1 MDAPDS
7 PDQIVIV
14 GASEHNLKDV
24 NLTLPRNALTVFT
37 GVSGSGK
44 SSLAF
49 DTIFKEGQRR
59 FVESLSPYAR
69 QFLGQMEKPKVEHIE
84 GLSPTISVDQKT
96 VNRNPRSTVGTITEV
111 YDHFR
116 LLFARLGTPHC
127 PKCQVP
133 VTTQTP
139 EQITDFAYADAEG
152 ETCLLLAPMVRER
165 KGEYRKE
172 MVGWAKEG
180 FVRAR
185 IDGEVRRLDEEITLA
200 RYEKHTI
207 ELVLDRLTLSSDE
220 KSRFTEGVEKAL
232 QLANGLVVLNYCDH
246 DHLFSQLLA
255 CPKCQTALPEMEPR
269 LFSFNAPQGAC
280 STCNG
285 LGVLNTF
292 VEDKLCDPAL
302 SLRDRALLCCTERG
316 NILFTRID
324 HTHLQA
330 ASNKLK
336 VSWSTPWG
344 ELPEEQRNLILHGKG
359 SAPLGVSNV
368 FRFPG
373 QLRRKIQQGHWPGV
387 VPILEFVYRFV
398 RGPME
403 KFQDS
408 SICPDCHGKRLSAM
422 ALAVRFHERTI
433 DQLSEVSIEEALD
446 FFVNLVPTETEQK
459 IGRDIFREIRDRLH
473 FLNDVGVGY
482 LTLDRSAG
490 SLAGGEGQRI
500 RLASQ
505 LGAGLQGVL
514 YVLDEP
520 SIGLHQSDNQKLIRT
535 LKKLRDRGNTVL
547 VVEHDEETIESADH
561 LVDIGPVAGLEGG
574 YITAEGSV
582 SDLRNTPESVTGK
595 FLAGIEQIAL
605 PEQHRTLGEN
615 RLTVHGARLNNLQD
629 VTVEIPLG
637 CFVAVAGVSGSGKSS
652 LIDGILKKA
661 IAQKLIP
668 NSVEVPGPHD
678 RITGLE
684 HVDRVIE
691 ISQAPIGRTPRSNP
705 ATYTKV
711 LDPIRD
717 LFAKVP
723 EAKVRGYTKSRFS
736 FNVWG
741 GRCGDCNGNGVQTI
755 EMQFLANVQIPCDTC
770 QGKRFNAETLQ
781 IRYKRKTIIDVL
793 EMTVDEGAEFFS
805 SQPKIA
811 PILQALQSVGLGY
824 VRLGQPSTTLSGG
837 EAQRVKL
844 ASELRKKATGNT
856 FYIFDE
862 PTTGLHFQDI
872 RVLLKALDELVVQGN
887 TVLVIE
893 HNLDVLKVADHVIEL
908 GPGGG
913 KHGGQ
918 VVGVGTPEHLAEQKT
933 LTGQFLAQVLR
944 EGAKFQRGKV
954 SKGLGGSTRQR
965 TRAHTNS
972 ATETIADSSAKFRAL
987 PKVPLRDLVVKGA
1000 SKNNLRHVD
1009 VRIPANKLTVITG
1022 VSGSG
1027 KTSLAF
1033 DTLFAEGQARYV
1045 ESLSTYARRFLGRM
1059 DKAPVDSIEGLTP
1072 AIAIDQKRASR
1083 NPRSTVATTTEIYD
1097 YLRLLFARIGKP
1109 HSPKSGRPLRHFT
1122 PTRAVLHVTEHHDGE
1137 RVEVLAPLFLPGSTK
1152 DLLLDR
1158 PDHLSSVVS
1167 SLWEDGFVRM
1177 LVNGKPVLLDEW
1189 DTAKKPR
1196 KLTRK
1201 TSVDLVVDRVRVEA
1215 EEQKRLAEAFETA
1228 FSRGHGLLKLRFP
1241 DKKKTEWLSEVP
1253 ADVEDDFFLEEELT
1267 PRMFSFNSHVGACPH
1282 CDGLGELSSYRGETK
1297 CPDCGGERLKP
1308 VVRAVKIAGLN
1319 ISQLCRLNVC
1329 EARAELESWR
1339 LTRNEQVIAEQ
1350 PLREIL
1356 TRLEFLESVGL
1367 DYLTLD
1373 QRAATLSGGEAQRI
1387 RLASQIGSGL
1397 VGVMYVLDEPTI
1409 GLHPRDTDRLVRT
1422 LKRLRDLGN
1431 TIIVVEHDLEVIR
1444 QADHLVDV
1452 GPGAGHYGGMV
1463 VASGSPKQ
1471 VEHKGSSI
1479 TGKYLSGKKGILIPE
1494 ERRPVNSQRAILIQ
1508 GASQHNL
1515 KEVDVEFPLGVLTV
1529 VTGVSGSG
1537 KSSLVVDTLLRAA
1550 ERRVSGKRVEVG
1562 AHRKITGLEY
1572 VSQLMVI
1579 DQEPIGRTP
1588 RSNPATYSKALD
1600 PIRDVFAMMPE
1611 AKARGFTKRRFS
1623 FNAAEGRCATCDG
1636 QGYHLIEMHFL
1647 SDVWIPCDACKGKRY
1662 NRETLT
1668 VTYRGQTI
1676 ADVLGLEITQ
1686 ALELFEAQPRIR
1698 RILQTLQDVG
1708 LGYMKLGQAGHTFS
1722 GGEAQRIKLAA
1733 ELAKRSKG
1741 GTLYILDEP
1750 TTGLHVDDVARL
1762 LKVLHR
1768 LVDEGSTVIVIEHN
1782 PEVIKTADWLVDLG
1796 PEGGVAGGRLLFSGT
1811 PEDCARCPDSY
1822 TGQALSPLFGMAPG
1836 TALSVPDSGAA

>member
-1 MDAPDS
+1 MDAPDPS
-7 PDQIVIV
+7 DQIVIV

-24 NLTLPRNALTVFT
+24 DLTLPRNALTVFT

-69 QFLGQMEKPKVEHIE
+69 QFLGQMDKPKVEHIE

-152 ETCLLLAPMVRER
+152 EACLILAPMVRER

-172 MVGWAKEG
+172 MEGWAKEG

-185 IDGEVRRLDEEITLA
+185 IDGVVRRLDEEIILA
-200 RYEKHTI
+200 RYEKHTL
-207 ELVLDRLTLSSDE
+207 ELVLDRLTLTSDE

-232 QLANGLVVLNYCDH
+232 QLAEGLVVLNYRDR
-246 DHLFSQLLA
+246 DHLLSQLLA

-280 STCNG
+280 PTCNG

-292 VEDKLCDPAL
+292 VEDKFCDPGL
-302 SLRDRALLCCTERG
+302 SLRDGALLCCTERG

-324 HTHLQA
+324 HTHLRA
-330 ASNKLK
+330 ACNKLK
-336 VSWSTPWG
+336 VSWTTPWG
-344 ELPEEQRNLILHGKG
+344 ELPEEQRNLLLHGKG

-368 FRFPG
+368 FRFAG

-398 RGPME
+398 RGPLE

-408 SICPDCHGKRLSAM
+408 SVCPDCHGKRLSTM

-433 DQLSEVSIEEALD
+433 DQLTEASVEEALD
-446 FFVNLVPTETEQK
+446 FFESLVPTETEQK

-490 SLAGGEGQRI
+490 TLSGGEGQRI

-520 SIGLHQSDNQKLIRT
+520 SIGLHQNDNQKLIRT

-574 YITAEGSV
+574 HITAEGSV
-582 SDLRNTPESVTGK
+582 GNLRNTPESVTGK
-595 FLAGIEQIAL
+595 FLAGLEQIAL
-605 PEQHRTLGEN
+605 PQQRRPLAES
-615 RLTVHGARLNNLQD
+615 RLTVHGARLNNLQA

-661 IAQKLIP
+661 LAQQLIP
-668 NSVEVPGPHD
+668 NSVDVPGPHD

-736 FNVWG
+736 FNVRG
-741 GRCGDCNGNGVQTI
+741 GRCGDCDGNGVQTI
-755 EMQFLANVQIPCDTC
+755 EMQFLADVQIPCDTC
-770 QGKRFNAETLQ
+770 QGRRFNAETLQ
-781 IRYKRKTIIDVL
+781 IRYKGKSIFDVL

-811 PILQALQSVGLGY
+811 PILQTLQSVGLGY
-824 VRLGQPSTTLSGG
+824 VKLGQPSTTLSGG

-844 ASELRKKATGNT
+844 ASELRKKATGKT
-856 FYIFDE
+856 LYILDE

-872 RVLLKALDELVVQGN
+872 RVLLKALDKLVEQGN

-913 KHGGQ
+913 KYGGQ
-918 VVGVGTPEHLAEQKT
+918 VVCEGTPEHLAEQNT

-944 EGAKFQRGKV
+944 AGAKFQRGKAP
-954 SKGLGGSTRQR
+954 KGQV
-965 TRAHTNS
+965 
-972 ATETIADSSAKFRAL
+972 ETIAEPPGKFRTL

-1000 SKNNLRHVD
+1000 AKNNLRHVD

-1059 DKAPVDSIEGLTP
+1059 DKAPVDSIDGLAP
-1072 AIAIDQKRASR
+1072 AIAIDQKTASR

-1097 YLRLLFARIGKP
+1097 YLRLLFARVGRP

-1122 PTRAVLHVTEHHDGE
+1122 PTRAAMHVTEHHDGE

-1158 PDHLSSVVS
+1158 PDHLSSAVS
-1167 SLWEDGFVRM
+1167 SLREDGFVRI

-1189 DTAKKPR
+1189 DTGRPR

-1241 DKKKTEWLSEVP
+1241 DKKKAELLSEVP

-1267 PRMFSFNSHVGACPH
+1267 TRMFSFNSHVGACPR
-1282 CDGLGELSSYRGETK
+1282 CDGLGELPGYRGETQ
-1297 CPDCGGERLKP
+1297 CPDCEGERLKP
-1308 VVRAVKIAGLN
+1308 MVRSVKIAGRN
-1319 ISQLCRLNVC
+1319 ISQFCRLNVC

-1373 QRAATLSGGEAQRI
+1373 QRASTLSGGEAQRI

-1409 GLHPRDTDRLVRT
+1409 GLHPRDTDRLIRT
-1422 LKRLRDLGN
+1422 LKRLRNLGN
-1431 TIIVVEHDLEVIR
+1431 TIIVVEHDLDVIR
-1444 QADHLVDV
+1444 HADHLLDV

-1463 VASGSPKQ
+1463 VAAGSPKQ
-1471 VEHKGSSI
+1471 VERKGSTM
-1479 TGKYLSGKKGILIPE
+1479 TGKYLSGEKSIPIPE
-1494 ERRPVNSQRAILIQ
+1494 ERRPANPHRTIHVQ

-1515 KEVDVEFPLGVLTV
+1515 KSIDAEFPLGVLTV

-1550 ERRVSGKRVEVG
+1550 ERKVSGKRVEVG
-1562 AHRKITGLEY
+1562 AHQKITGLEY
-1572 VSQLMVI
+1572 VSQLMII

-1588 RSNPATYSKALD
+1588 RSNPATYSKVLD

-1623 FNAAEGRCATCDG
+1623 FNAAEGRCSACDG
-1636 QGYHLIEMHFL
+1636 QGHHLIEMHFL
-1647 SDVWIPCDACKGKRY
+1647 SDVWIPCDACKGRRY
-1662 NRETLT
+1662 NRETLA
-1668 VTYRGQTI
+1668 VTYRGHTI

-1741 GTLYILDEP
+1741 GTLYVLDEP

-1768 LVDEGSTVIVIEHN
+1768 LVDEGSTVVVIEHN

-1796 PEGGVAGGRLLFSGT
+1796 PEGGVGGGRLLFSGT
-1811 PEDCARCPDSY
+1811 PEACAHCPDSH
-1822 TGQALSPLFGMAPG
+1822 TGQFLAPLFGMAPG
-1836 TALSVPDSGAA
+1836 TSLLLPDSGAA